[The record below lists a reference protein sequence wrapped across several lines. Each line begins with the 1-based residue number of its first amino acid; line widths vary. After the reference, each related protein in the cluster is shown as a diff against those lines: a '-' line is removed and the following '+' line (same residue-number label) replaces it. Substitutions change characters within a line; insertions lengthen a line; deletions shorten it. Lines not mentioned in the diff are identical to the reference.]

1 MSKFLSQKRK
11 LLEDVYE
18 KASNATPETS
28 FSGILKSLEKDLL
41 DDFKI
46 CLSYKTFETYYKTVV
61 EKDEDYNIKLTILND
76 LSCYVG
82 YDSFREYCLDWKTIE
97 YTVSQ
102 TLSKIVI
109 NITNKPIFTM
119 PEFMKQNGLGVFG
132 FIFVALFVTGGIV
145 FSGNKTKKSVD
156 NRFSFFMNEET
167 PKECMYW
174 DKSEYKLI
182 ECTDKNPHRNLVPA
196 DSVKLK
202 HFRRITRKDTLT
214 VDNGL
219 GVTWYSKLNGDVEFF
234 TMDGKDPDSGR
245 ELKTS
250 TPHILDK
257 YAGKPK
263 DSVEVEE

>member
-1 MSKFLSQKRK
+1 M
-11 LLEDVYE
+11 LEDVYE

-46 CLSYKTFETYYKTVV
+46 FLSYKTFETYYKTIV

-82 YDSFREYCLDWKTIE
+82 YDSFRDYCLDWKTIE

-132 FIFVALFVTGGIV
+132 FIFIALLITGGIV
-145 FSGNKTKKSVD
+145 FSGDKRKVRENSML
-156 NRFSFFMNEET
+156 SLLMSPET
-167 PKECMYW
+167 PRECMYW
-174 DKSEYKLI
+174 DKTEYKPI
-182 ECTDKNPHRNLVPA
+182 ECTDKNPHRNLVPV
-196 DSVKLK
+196 DSVRLK
-202 HFRRITRKDTLT
+202 HFKKITRKDTLT
-214 VDNGL
+214 VGNGM
-219 GVTWYSKLNGDVEFF
+219 GVTWYSKFNGEVEFF
-234 TMDGKDPDSGR
+234 TMDGKDPDTGR
-245 ELKTS
+245 ELKSS

-257 YAGKPK
+257 YAGKPN
-263 DSVEVEE
+263 

>member
-1 MSKFLSQKRK
+1 MSKFLPQKRK

-18 KASNATPETS
+18 KASNATPETA
-28 FSGILKSLEKDLL
+28 FSAILKSLEKDLL

-46 CLSYKTFETYYKTVV
+46 FLSYKTFETYYKTIV

-82 YDSFREYCLDWKTIE
+82 YDSFRDYCLDWKTIE

-132 FIFVALFVTGGIV
+132 FIFIALLVTGGIV
-145 FSGNKTKKSVD
+145 FSGDKKRVHENSGL
-156 NRFSFFMNEET
+156 SFFMNTET
-167 PKECMYW
+167 SKECMYW
-174 DKSEYKLI
+174 NKREYKLI

-196 DSVKLK
+196 DSIRLK
-202 HFRRITRKDTLT
+202 HFKKITRKDTLT
-214 VDNGL
+214 VDNAL
-219 GVTWYSKLNGDVEFF
+219 GVTWYSKFYGNVEFF
-234 TMDGKDPDSGR
+234 TMDGKDPDNGR
-245 ELKTS
+245 ELRAS
-250 TPHILDK
+250 TPYIIEK
-257 YAGKPK
+257 YAGISK
-263 DSVEVEE
+263 E